1 MLPPCLAASAL
12 PLDEVVT
19 EIEQLK
25 VRVEDLSRRNS
36 RYSLIS
42 DSGSKPIMQQQTAPN
57 TAFGTMV
64 LGILVEARDTA
75 KKQQG
80 LGDLTQL
87 LTKEQTDLGVISV
100 WGTGSELG
108 TTSIIRKAY
117 QDPELC
123 RKFECCGWVKLTQP
137 FNPHEFLCSMRIE
150 VMATMEG
157 GLIEAFMDK
166 VNENRYLVVLENMST
181 IGYWDTIRTY
191 LPDRKNG
198 SWVIV
203 SKQQCEIASLCIGHL
218 YQVWEGLQGD
228 GDKSMESDRVVDNSN
243 EISMQVDATH
253 GTGLSYYRI
262 PASKRKAASDWVKNF
277 QLVERKSEM
286 NQLGNYIAKAYVNG
300 LQMMSV
306 WGIAG
311 VGKSA
316 LVRTMYFD
324 KYGWVDV
331 TYPFNLRDFS
341 RSLLLDFYSDPVQD
355 MGIRDPTQECHKI
368 IEDNRC
374 LVIDDLQSMEEWD
387 LIQAA
392 LLSRPSRN
400 NEGVIFNVKGL
411 EDKAALKL
419 FKKQVQRQ
427 KPSSPIKDSK
437 DEELQELILKCGS
450 LPKVGV
456 KPMSLMGY
464 GPVFGEWRSFF
475 ISDRMRLLRVLDL
488 EDASGLKDE
497 DLKQMMKLLCR
508 LKYLSL
514 RGCTEIS
521 RLPNSLGCLRQLETL
536 EAHPHY
542 ITHQQEGHH
551 IQMLVTNHWELG

>member
-1 MLPPCLAASAL
+1 LAASAL

-36 RYSLIS
+36 RYNLIS

-123 RKFECCGWVKLTQP
+123 QKFECCGWVKLTQP
-137 FNPHEFLCSMRIE
+137 FNPHEFLRSMVAQFYTNSCLQKGIVINVDELKRIE

-218 YQVWEGLQGD
+218 YQVWEVKQSQQSTL
-228 GDKSMESDRVVDNSN
+228 
-243 EISMQVDATH
+243 
-253 GTGLSYYRI
+253 Y
-262 PASKRKAASDWVKNF
+262 ASS
-277 QLVERKSEM
+277 
-286 NQLGNYIAKAYVNG
+286 
-300 LQMMSV
+300 
-306 WGIAG
+306 
-311 VGKSA
+311 
-316 LVRTMYFD
+316 
-324 KYGWVDV
+324 
-331 TYPFNLRDFS
+331 S
-341 RSLLLDFYSDPVQD
+341 R
-355 MGIRDPTQECHKI
+355 R
-368 IEDNRC
+368 
-374 LVIDDLQSMEEWD
+374 
-387 LIQAA
+387 
-392 LLSRPSRN
+392 
-400 NEGVIFNVKGL
+400 
-411 EDKAALKL
+411 
-419 FKKQVQRQ
+419 
-427 KPSSPIKDSK
+427 
-437 DEELQELILKCGS
+437 
-450 LPKVGV
+450 
-456 KPMSLMGY
+456 
-464 GPVFGEWRSFF
+464 
-475 ISDRMRLLRVLDL
+475 
-488 EDASGLKDE
+488 
-497 DLKQMMKLLCR
+497 
-508 LKYLSL
+508 
-514 RGCTEIS
+514 
-521 RLPNSLGCLRQLETL
+521 
-536 EAHPHY
+536 
-542 ITHQQEGHH
+542 
-551 IQMLVTNHWELG
+551 